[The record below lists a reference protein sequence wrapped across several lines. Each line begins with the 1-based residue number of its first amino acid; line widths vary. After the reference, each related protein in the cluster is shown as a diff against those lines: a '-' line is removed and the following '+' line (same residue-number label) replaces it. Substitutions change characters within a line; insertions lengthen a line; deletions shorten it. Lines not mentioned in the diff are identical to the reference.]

1 MKTIIK
7 NRTLI
12 GEVLL
17 SLLLVSALIWS
28 ILIQTK
34 TLVII
39 LLSIFFFLL
48 TISIVYK
55 HKNSVYEEKKPTV
68 KLAFDMG
75 AIFISGLVVYLFENY
90 LNISYLIMV
99 PVIGL
104 IGSLLFIS
112 FENALY
118 LGSFLGMTSIDI
130 GYFFI
135 VLTLASLAYFFFE
148 DAYSGFGG
156 KLGSSAFF
164 FGLII
169 AFFIKGGTVVNY
181 NDVEIYL
188 VVIAAVIATLLTT
201 VIQRTYNL
209 STVLVS
215 AFISLVGAVFL
226 FIPKFDYGVLIAS
239 AILGASFVGMTLK
252 EHLHIF
258 LVFAAALLFAF
269 LFVFIPFNGI
279 GGRLGFTAFLSVMI
293 VMGVKNS
300 FSFAQK
306 KK

>member
-169 AFFIKGGTVVNY
+169 AFFITGGTVVN
-181 NDVEIYL
+181 
-188 VVIAAVIATLLTT
+188 
-201 VIQRTYNL
+201 
-209 STVLVS
+209 
-215 AFISLVGAVFL
+215 
-226 FIPKFDYGVLIAS
+226 
-239 AILGASFVGMTLK
+239 
-252 EHLHIF
+252 
-258 LVFAAALLFAF
+258 
-269 LFVFIPFNGI
+269 
-279 GGRLGFTAFLSVMI
+279 
-293 VMGVKNS
+293 
-300 FSFAQK
+300 
-306 KK
+306 